1 MRFFYSA
8 MESFASVVGCIFSLL
23 WYGILFFIAIALMRW
38 ALGI

>member
-8 MESFASVVGCIFSLL
+8 IESIANIVGCVFGLI